1 MSKPIV
7 IALGEI
13 LWDMLPTGKRA
24 GGAPVNFAYHASQ
37 NGAESYAISAVGNDE
52 LGAELLNDA
61 HKAGIN
67 TLVQTNEY
75 PTGRLWRDAKLYEI
89 GAGTSEI
96 RRMLIGRELF
106 AETM

>member
-61 HKAGIN
+61 HRAGIN
-67 TLVQTNEY
+67 TLVQTKFHLLSGFFL
-75 PTGRLWRDAKLYEI
+75 PH
-89 GAGTSEI
+89 S
-96 RRMLIGRELF
+96 
-106 AETM
+106 